1 MCYRKKGIC
10 SRRILKRCAFLLG
23 FVLLTA
29 GVSGAWNVQASPR
42 VLKVGYIDYDGF
54 IQEEYGE
61 FSGYGVEYL
70 GKISE
75 YTGWDYAYVFD
86 TWENCLDKLSRGEI
100 DLLCT
105 AQKTPERAEKFA
117 YADMPLGYETTMI
130 YARNDSDIYYED
142 IEAMQLKKVGLLA
155 GSFQTEEFGRFAE
168 EKNLSYEPVYFQT
181 EESMLLALQNG
192 EVDLAAAGSLARHMG
207 VRVVGK
213 YGAEAFYCIT
223 QKGGEDLV
231 GEIDEALRSIKMED
245 PGFETRLQQKY
256 YGDSQMSES
265 PLFTRE
271 EHDYIR
277 QAEPVKVK
285 MIEDYA
291 PLSYEKDGECSGIFV
306 EYLNRIGQKSGL
318 KFEYEIDIQPES
330 ILKPEAASPEKG
342 CLVVRSKRSLEYE
355 GQDEG
360 QIYGSF
366 LDFLSMSCV
375 KRQKDVV
382 TGKNHSF
389 ALTKEMR
396 YLEKLLYQDD
406 IGSSIQYYDTPQ
418 ECLSAVVKGK
428 ADIAI
433 QYSYV
438 VSYLMQKPRYGEALV
453 EIPAGTLEN
462 GICLSAVEEDQIL
475 LDIIKKASNHIGIRE
490 EEDIISSELLRNP
503 FQEDMG
509 DFLYK
514 YRYPIASLG
523 FALLLIGAAY
533 ILVVHYVAKLRL
545 KKREYEILQKQV
557 QQDEL
562 TGVYNRKAFFEK
574 AEEMVANSGQ
584 DTYIVMMDINNFKVV
599 NDLYGMESGDRLLCQ
614 MAQELQK
621 LGTGRELLVA
631 RFSGDHFYMCMGKKD
646 FQEIHFP
653 QHFKTFLE
661 DMDIKAAYGV
671 FVTEGKERLPV
682 NIMCDRA
689 SLALHTKEQ
698 RQLDYIFYY
707 SGEERDRILQEQE
720 IENEMEQALKE
731 KQFCIYIQPQYDVFQ
746 ERIVGGEAL
755 VRWVH
760 PQKGLIPP
768 DKFISVFER
777 NGFILQ
783 LDYYVWE
790 ETCKLLSKLKED
802 GITGIPI
809 SINVSRAHF
818 YGTELKG
825 KLAGLI
831 EKYHLDPGDL
841 ELEITETMYAKNP
854 DILYQKIHELR
865 EAGFKIAMDDFGSGY
880 SSLNMLKEM
889 PLDILKMDLKFL
901 DGGDDD
907 RKSQYILNALIN
919 LAKNLQLTVIVE
931 GVETE
936 IQVTFLRSIR
946 NHYAQ
951 GYYYSRPVESSSY
964 EAMLKKEKGVV

>member
-1 MCYRKKGIC
+1 MYCGKKGMC
-10 SRRILKRCAFLLG
+10 SRISLKRWVFLL
-23 FVLLTA
+23 VLVALSA
-29 GVSGAWNVQASPR
+29 ELSAAFDVQASVR
-42 VLKVGYIDYDGF
+42 TLKVGYIDYDGF

-61 FSGYGVEYL
+61 YSGYGVEYL
-70 GKISE
+70 ERISE
-75 YTGWDYAYVFD
+75 YTGWDYEFVFD
-86 TWENCLDKLSRGEI
+86 TWEDCLDKLSKGEI

-105 AQKTPERAEKFA
+105 AQNTPERAKKFA
-117 YADMPLGYETTMI
+117 FADMPLGYESTMI
-130 YARNDSDIYYED
+130 YAKNDSDIYYED
-142 IEAMQLKKVGLLA
+142 IDAMQQKKVGLLS
-155 GSFQTEEFGRFAE
+155 GSFQTEEFGRFAK
-168 EKNLSYEPVYFQT
+168 EKDLVYEPVYFQT
-181 EESMLLALQNG
+181 EAAILQALERG
-192 EVDLAAAGSLARHMG
+192 EVDLAAVGSLARHTG

-223 QKGGEDLV
+223 SKGNEELV
-231 GEIDEALRSIKMED
+231 AEVDEALRNIKTEE
-245 PGFETRLQQKY
+245 PGFETQLQQKY

-271 EHDYIR
+271 EHDYIQ
-277 QAEPVKVK
+277 QAAPVKVK
-285 MIEDYA
+285 MIQDYA
-291 PLSYEKDGECSGIFV
+291 PLSYVKDGKSSGLFV

-318 KFEYEIDIQPES
+318 TFEYEIDIMPEG
-330 ILKPEAASPEKG
+330 ILKPEVSSPQRG
-342 CLVVRSKRSLEYE
+342 RLVVRSKRSLESE
-355 GQDEG
+355 GQRQG

-366 LDFLSMSCV
+366 MDSLSMSCV
-375 KRQKDVV
+375 KRQKDVLS
-382 TGKNHSF
+382 GGNYSL

-396 YLEKLLYQDD
+396 YLEKLLFQDNREA
-406 IGSSIQYYDTPQ
+406 SIQYYDTAE
-418 ECLSAVVKGK
+418 ECFLAVAKGK
-428 ADIAI
+428 ADIAM

-438 VSYLMQKPRYGEALV
+438 ASYLMQKPMYGETLL
-453 EIPAGTLEN
+453 EIPGGLLEN
-462 GICLSAVEEDQIL
+462 GVCLVAVEEDQIL
-475 LDIIKKASNHIGIRE
+475 LDIIKKTSNHINGRE
-490 EEDIISSELLRNP
+490 EEDIISSELLRHP

-545 KKREYEILQKQV
+545 KKKEYEILQKQV

-574 AEEMVANSGQ
+574 AEEMVAKGLQ

-599 NDLYGMESGDRLLCQ
+599 NDLYGMENGDRLLCQ
-614 MAQELQK
+614 MAEELQK
-621 LGTGRELLVA
+621 LGAGRELLVA

-653 QHFKTFLE
+653 QRFKTFLE

-671 FVTEGKERLPV
+671 FVTEGEERLPV

-698 RQLDYIFYY
+698 RQMDYIFYY
-707 SGEERDRILQEQE
+707 SGEERDRILREQE
-720 IENEMEQALKE
+720 IENEMEQALRE
-731 KQFCIYIQPQYDVFQ
+731 EQFCIYIQPQYDVFQ

-760 PQKGLIPP
+760 PEKGMIPP
-768 DKFISVFER
+768 DKFINVFER

-783 LDYYVWE
+783 LDYFVWE
-790 ETCKLLSKLKED
+790 ETCKLLSRLKRE

-818 YGTELKG
+818 YGTELKD

-831 EKYHLDPGDL
+831 QKYHLDPKDL
-841 ELEITETMYAKNP
+841 ELEITETMYAKDP
-854 DILYQKIHELR
+854 GILYQRIHELR

-901 DGGDDD
+901 DGGDDGG
-907 RKSQYILNALIN
+907 KSQYILNALIN

-964 EAMLKKEKGVV
+964 EAMLKKDKGVV